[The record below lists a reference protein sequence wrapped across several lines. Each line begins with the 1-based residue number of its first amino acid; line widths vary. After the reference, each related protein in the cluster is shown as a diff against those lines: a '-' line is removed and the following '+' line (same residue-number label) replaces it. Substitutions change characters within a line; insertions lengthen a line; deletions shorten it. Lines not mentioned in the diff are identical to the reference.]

1 MPSTECSTAPST
13 ARSFMTIPFQMR
25 NAVLTRSGTLRYLA
39 FTSCHRNSTSG
50 AGQPFAMADNVAL
63 GSRAWNRSGL
73 SEYVSRA
80 LARGANHAPA
90 GAPDRPQAV
99 EPGGVQQYMAHH
111 GRAVTRVLDLPAA
124 VINVYLE
131 VDIAL
136 WPASSPF
143 GRLYVVGP
151 AVGHMGCARP
161 AVDLGVVEDHAWAGT
176 VRSARNP
183 ALSGQT
189 AFFSVLERIRVFS
202 GQWRSVASGQWSVAS
217 GVQWSVVS
225 GFQWPVASWWE
236 LSLSVASGQ
245 WSVASRW
252 ELWRSLAF
260 GGRWRSVVGGPS
272 VGVVAFGG
280 VRWSANVVGRDG
292 HRQPQEA

>member
-1 MPSTECSTAPST
+1 MAGLMPSTECSTAPST

-63 GSRAWNRSGL
+63 GSCAWNRSGL
-73 SEYVSRA
+73 SEWVSRA

-99 EPGGVQQYMAHH
+99 EPGSVQQYMAHH

-124 VINVYLE
+124 VINVCLE

-143 GRLYVVGP
+143 GQLYVVGP

-161 AVDLGVVEDHAWAGT
+161 AVELGVVEDHAWAGT

-202 GQWRSVASGQWSVAS
+202 GRWSVACSGQWSVAS
-217 GVQWSVVS
+217 GQ
-225 GFQWPVASWWE
+225 
-236 LSLSVASGQ
+236 
-245 WSVASRW
+245 
-252 ELWRSLAF
+252 
-260 GGRWRSVVGGPS
+260 
-272 VGVVAFGG
+272 
-280 VRWSANVVGRDG
+280 
-292 HRQPQEA
+292 